1 MIKFIIDSTIIEC
14 PICYETKKKIFTGR
28 CNHSWCLDCH
38 NKMIKYHT
46 CPLCRTPFRHPTEYL
61 RTPPISPVS
70 LESMRRSVN
79 RNIQLERRNRLTRIN
94 RRNREIAINGLQ
106 ELINGRILRNRRRV
120 RDRIE
125 RRNRLRRIN
134 RRNREIAINGLQELI
149 NGRILRN
156 RRRVRDRIETNT
168 DRNNQNNNRTLCS
181 CIIS

>member
-61 RTPPISPVS
+61 RTPPISPIS
-70 LESMRRSVN
+70 MEAMRRSVN
-79 RNIQLERRNRLTRIN
+79 RNIQLERRNRFSRAN
-94 RRNREIAINGLQ
+94 RRNRQQVIDTFHQIVNE
-106 ELINGRILRNRRRV
+106 
-120 RDRIE
+120 
-125 RRNRLRRIN
+125 RIN
-134 RRNREIAINGLQELI
+134 RNNDRNN
-149 NGRILRN
+149 
-156 RRRVRDRIETNT
+156 
-168 DRNNQNNNRTLCS
+168 RNNQNNNRTLCS